1 MIMQIRNHIPNFIT
15 CFSLFT
21 GCIAVVTVFD
31 QKLTMT
37 SLLIGIAI
45 VFDFLDGMA
54 ARILHAKS
62 DIGKQLDSL
71 ADIVSFGVAPGM
83 IIYKLL
89 DTSIANAG
97 LTQFP
102 IGIIPYFSILIPVF
116 SALRLAKF
124 NIDTR
129 QTDIFYGLPTPANAI
144 FLASL
149 PLILAA
155 TTPEQWI
162 HTLISNAYFLLI
174 VTLVFSGLLVA
185 NIRLFSLKFTN
196 FSWHLNRLRYVF
208 LFLSLT
214 LIILLKFIAL
224 PLIIIMY
231 ILISLIFFRR

>member
-1 MIMQIRNHIPNFIT
+1 MQIRNHIPNFIT
-15 CFSLFT
+15 CLNLFA
-21 GCIAVVTVFD
+21 GCIAVVAVFD
-31 QKLTMT
+31 QKLTIA
-37 SLLIGIAI
+37 SLFIGIAI
-45 VFDFLDGMA
+45 IFDFLDGMA

-89 DTSIANAG
+89 DTSITNAE
-97 LTQFP
+97 LIQFP
-102 IGIIPYFSILIPVF
+102 IGIIPYFSILIPIF

-129 QTDIFYGLPTPANAI
+129 QSDIFYGLPTPANAV

-155 TTPEQWI
+155 TNPEQWI
-162 HTLISNAYFLLI
+162 HILICNTNFLLI
-174 VTLVFSGLLVA
+174 VTFVFSGLLVA
-185 NIRLFSLKFTN
+185 NIRLFSLKFAN
-196 FSWHLNRLRYVF
+196 FSWDLNRLRYVF